1 MENAAR
7 TAKLV
12 QHPAALVAV
21 GGHHKAKIPNMIAF
35 ARLAGTAA
43 EGNFEENLAPLATPV
58 NGQRIPRWT
67 TALQISAAATGESPL
82 PLNYVIARLS
92 CIMR

>member
-1 MENAAR
+1 
-7 TAKLV
+7 V

-43 EGNFEENLAPLATPV
+43 EGNFEENLAPLAT
-58 NGQRIPRWT
+58 GERAR
-67 TALQISAAATGESPL
+67 ALNDRFTDLGRCLRQAWRRRAAGF
-82 PLNYVIARLS
+82 RLE
-92 CIMR
+92 